1 MIGLSITGV
10 NIVVHGVSDAAAWA
24 TAIGTLALALATVG
38 TALWSR
44 RKERRDKTI
53 TDLDETR
60 RLLIVVR
67 HHPEALASAE
77 LFGTMV
83 NALAWH
89 SRVLEPDRAADLLAR
104 FLNDNMT
111 GLAEIEGLI
120 DRLNQ
125 ELGRLKALPP
135 SRESN

>member
-1 MIGLSITGV
+1 MIGFSITGV
-10 NIVVHGVSDAAAWA
+10 NIVVRGVSDAAAWA
-24 TAIGTLALALATVG
+24 TAIGTFALALATVG
-38 TALWSR
+38 TVWWSR
-44 RKERRDKTI
+44 RKERRDRTI

-89 SRVLEPDRAADLLAR
+89 SRVLKPDRAADLLGR
-104 FLNDNMT
+104 FRDDNMT
-111 GLAEIEGLI
+111 GLDEIEGLI
-120 DRLNQ
+120 ERLNRQ
-125 ELGRLKALPP
+125 LERLKALPP
-135 SRESN
+135 SLESG